1 MSLAVPL
8 FGFALLAAPVLAQ
21 EKSGVAPA
29 GTAAPTPDAKS
40 PAPST
45 KSPASSTKSKGRVYM
60 KDLEGTW
67 ISRDFVERLRATRAP
82 HALARQATG
91 IAIKIQQEGRSYPIL
106 ITNFQRAV
114 LEAIIDIEPDAKPN
128 SYRLVLAQSNGAV
141 SSKDVTYVY
150 FRGERN
156 ADGRFETLSIAEPNF
171 AKKRFLTYLRLN
183 DPLDN
188 FVNRAVIAGKYKD
201 AEGRAYEF
209 SETGEAVLPDRSFA
223 YEVSLDPT
231 TANCE
236 LIQNHSEREPD
247 GTDRI
252 GFEWKGPELR
262 LFKVS
267 GSKPP
272 FKCDS
277 KPFAVLTRQ

>member
-1 MSLAVPL
+1 MRFLGLAMSL
-8 FGFALLAAPVLAQ
+8 FALLSAPLSAQ
-21 EKSGVAPA
+21 EKSGVAPT
-29 GTAAPTPDAKS
+29 GPAAS
-40 PAPST
+40 APVA
-45 KSPASSTKSKGRVYM
+45 PNAKSKGRVFI

-82 HALARQATG
+82 HALARQASG

-114 LEAIIDIEPDAKPN
+114 LETIIDVEPDAKPN
-128 SYRLVLAQSNGAV
+128 SYRLVLAKDDRGAV
-141 SSKDVTYVY
+141 NSKDVTYVY

-156 ADGRFETLSIAEPNF
+156 ADGRFETLSISEPNF
-171 AKKRFLTYLRLN
+171 AKRRFLTYLRLN

-209 SETGEAVLPDRSFA
+209 TEAGEAVLPDRSFA
-223 YEVSLDPT
+223 YEVSLDPS

-236 LIQNHSEREPD
+236 LIQNHRELEPD
-247 GTDRI
+247 GNDRI
-252 GFEWKGPELR
+252 GFEWKGPDLR
-262 LFKVS
+262 LYKVS